1 MSCRPVAYTYDAD
14 YHCPACAISR
24 FGSDDH
30 GHVIEDATDSESN
43 PVGVVA
49 PWDEWHQGTGECET
63 LACSDCRAV
72 LDEYHVTP
80 WGDYC
85 DASDTYDA
93 CTLDLDNPVVV
104 RDTGGSIPRSL
115 AEWVDTIIGDAES
128 VGADVSK
135 IRTELEDLA
144 ENENDYSIDPFET
157 ARDMQS
163 DVEDAIN
170 ATDDYVVVDD
180 SDAQSW
186 CIYRRKAIAE
196 TIPQEG

>member
-63 LACSDCRAV
+63 LACSDCHAI
-72 LDEYHVTP
+72 LDEYHVAP
-80 WGDYC
+80 WGDYV
-85 DASDTYDA
+85 DAGDTYDA
-93 CTLDLDNPVVV
+93 CDWDLDNPVVV
-104 RDTGGSIPRSL
+104 RDTGGSIPRSP
-115 AEWVDTIIGDAES
+115 AEWLDTIIGDAES

-135 IRTELEDLA
+135 IRTEWEDWSDADKDEYL
-144 ENENDYSIDPFET
+144 IDQLRDFE
-157 ARDMQS
+157 S
-163 DVEDAIN
+163 DVENAIN

-186 CIYRRKAIAE
+186 WICRRKAIAE